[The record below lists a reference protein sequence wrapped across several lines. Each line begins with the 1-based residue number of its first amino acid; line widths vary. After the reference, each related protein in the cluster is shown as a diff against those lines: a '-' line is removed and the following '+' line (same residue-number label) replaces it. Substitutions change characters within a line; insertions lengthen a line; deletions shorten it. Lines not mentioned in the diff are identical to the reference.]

1 MPKKTFLVAGDIK
14 EGLDLW
20 CGDIYVCLVCFFF
33 SACYLDPATL
43 KSIAA
48 SMDMKGDVNGE

>member
-20 CGDIYVCLVCFFF
+20 CGDTYSMSGMLLF

-48 SMDMKGDVNGE
+48 SIDMKGDVNGE